1 MTQPSD
7 SHHRAAGTLTEQR
20 TPWTPRPEITATA
33 ESARHRCG
41 NNGVQDL
48 LPRTRE
54 PHTTAR
60 KRLTI
65 TVDGDLASGGRL
77 ALSELAR
84 IAGELQ
90 AELERVAR
98 VLAGSDNRTGRR
110 PADIVEGTRLDLVG
124 FRSGSAVLEV
134 EAHRQEATL
143 LPSLLDES
151 LDAFFGGIDALVA
164 NPTTL
169 PHGFDRGVVNGL
181 QELTGGLGRA
191 VSTIRI
197 DRPGRSSVVIDHTV
211 KQAVKSYQRREITEE
226 LRISGR
232 LHMGDFAPSALRCRI
247 DTAQGPVTC
256 DFDSELRDQVLAAMD
271 RVVTAH
277 GAAERWS
284 DSGAIRVLHL
294 SGVEPVNEAETLSV
308 TELIAQQGVRPIE
321 DSADLAGPLI
331 DDFDEFLRA
340 IRSLRQA

>member
-1 MTQPSD
+1 M
-7 SHHRAAGTLTEQR
+7 
-20 TPWTPRPEITATA
+20 
-33 ESARHRCG
+33 
-41 NNGVQDL
+41 
-48 LPRTRE
+48 
-54 PHTTAR
+54 
-60 KRLTI
+60 
-65 TVDGDLASGGRL
+65 
-77 ALSELAR
+77 
-84 IAGELQ
+84 Q

-98 VLAGSDNRTGRR
+98 VLAGSDTRTGRR

-124 FRSGSAVLEV
+124 FRRGSAVLEV
-134 EAHRQEATL
+134 EPHRDERTL

-151 LDAFFGGIDALVA
+151 LDAFLDGIDALVA
-164 NPTTL
+164 DPTTL

-197 DRPGRSSVVIDHTV
+197 DRPGRRSVVIDDKI
-211 KQAVKSYQRREITEE
+211 KQAVKSYQRRESTED
-226 LRISGR
+226 LAISGR

-277 GAAERWS
+277 GVVERWS

-294 SGVEPVNEAETLSV
+294 SGVEPIKEAQTLPV
-308 TELIAQQGVRPIE
+308 AELIEQQGVLPIE
-321 DSADLAGPLI
+321 DPADLAGPRI
-331 DDFDEFLRA
+331 DDFDEFLEA

>member
-1 MTQPSD
+1 M
-7 SHHRAAGTLTEQR
+7 GR
-20 TPWTPRPEITATA
+20 TSQVSATMA
-33 ESARHRCG
+33 FK
-41 NNGVQDL
+41 DL

-54 PHTTAR
+54 PLTTAQQ
-60 KRLTI
+60 RLTI
-65 TVDGDLASGGRL
+65 TVDGDLASSGRL

-98 VLAGSDNRTGRR
+98 VLADSDTRTGRR
-110 PADIVEGTRLDLVG
+110 PADIVEAMRLDLAG

-134 EAHRQEATL
+134 EPHREERTL

-151 LDAFFGGIDALVA
+151 LDAFFDGIDALVVDS
-164 NPTTL
+164 TTL
-169 PHGFDRGVVNGL
+169 PRGFDRGVVNGL

-191 VSTIRI
+191 VSSIRI
-197 DRPGRSSVVIDHTV
+197 DRPGHRSVVIDDKV
-211 KQAVKSYQRREITEE
+211 KQAVKSYQRRESTGE
-226 LRISGR
+226 LTISGR

-256 DFDSELRDQVLAAMD
+256 DFDGDLRDQVLAAMD

-277 GAAERWS
+277 GVVERWA

-294 SGVEPVNEAETLSV
+294 WGVEPVKEAETLSV
-308 TELIAQQGVRPIE
+308 TELIEQQSIRPIE
-321 DSADLAGPLI
+321 DPVDLAGPRV
-331 DDFDEFLRA
+331 DDFDEFLGA